1 MTALIANRDTFF
13 VKSHHYH
20 VNINSRF
27 ELTWNLKKKMRI
39 WRHFSE
45 KKRRDLQALAVTRV
59 QLPVDHLIT
68 IACGLTHVHISSL
81 NPNSRVD
88 CCSPIFITWCMKTR
102 ISYYIKGRA
111 KVEGTSDYPY
121 PSPSDSSDL
130 NTEKNHKKTSF
141 ISIHFISVKITFR
154 CTIYY
159 LYSEM

>member
-1 MTALIANRDTFF
+1 
-13 VKSHHYH
+13 
-20 VNINSRF
+20 
-27 ELTWNLKKKMRI
+27 MRI

-45 KKRRDLQALAVTRV
+45 KKRRDLQAFAVTRV

-68 IACGLTHVHISSL
+68 IACRLTHTFQASFWYL

-88 CCSPIFITWCMKTR
+88 CCSPTFITWCMKTR

-111 KVEGTSDYPY
+111 RVEGTSDYPF

-130 NTEKNHKKTSF
+130 NTEKTHKKTSF